1 MKIQLFMIICLFY
14 SLQAGENRFFTTAKS
29 DLIQKSISFVDSVQY
44 SEVEEKSGF
53 KAALYSAILPGAGEF
68 YAESY
73 WKAAIFTG
81 IEIAAWTTHFIYDA
95 KGSDQDRQM
104 RRFADLHWDERK
116 YWSWLYYKASQDQ
129 RIRELP
135 EYQDLNYT
143 VSTDANGNPILV
155 DYSEEVKN
163 SLRFLEDELNHTH
176 RLPETRTQQYYE
188 MIYKYLTQFGNGWE
202 DATDF
207 DFIYENN
214 LTPQMASYRNM
225 RNRMNDFFDIAT
237 NATNVVLLNHL
248 LSAIDAAWTVRGYNR
263 SIQVRLQSKN
273 EVYLDEMVQM
283 YGVSISW

>member
-1 MKIQLFMIICLFY
+1 MRIQLFIIIVLCA
-14 SLQAGENRFFTTAKS
+14 SLEAGEIRLFDSAKS
-29 DLIQKSISFVDSVQY
+29 ELIQKSISFVDSVQD
-44 SEVEEKSGF
+44 SEIDKKSGF
-53 KAALYSAILPGAGEF
+53 QAALYSAILPGAGEF

-95 KGSDQDRQM
+95 KGSDQDKRM
-104 RRFADLHWDERK
+104 RTFADSHWDERK
-116 YWSWLYYKASQDQ
+116 YWSWLYYKGSQDQ
-129 RIRELP
+129 RVRELP
-135 EYQDLNYT
+135 EYQNLNYT
-143 VSTDANGNPILV
+143 VNPDANGNPILT

-214 LTPQMASYRNM
+214 LTSQMTSYRNM
-225 RNRMNDFFDIAT
+225 RNQMNDFFDIAT
-237 NATNVVLLNHL
+237 NATNVVLLNHI

-263 SIQVRLQSKN
+263 SIQVRLESKN
-273 EVYLDEMVQM
+273 EIYLDEMVQM